1 MERAM
6 EANMAVA
13 MESRRRVWREIWAPV
28 RQGESSLPVISL
40 EGELSLLS
48 RRRQSKVGARARQW
62 MPRLS
67 SSWLGPKGKK

>member
-13 MESRRRVWREIWAPV
+13 MESRRRVWRKIWTPV
-28 RQGESSLPVISL
+28 RQGESSL
-40 EGELSLLS
+40 EGEPSLLS
-48 RRRQSKVGARARQW
+48 RRRQTKVGARARQW

-67 SSWLGPKGKK
+67 SSWLDPKGRK